1 MDWDILWTI
10 IPYVITLLAGVF
22 ASYWLV
28 GKNKIAQIKKAI
40 DVISAAVEDNNITEA
55 EAKAIVAAVRE
66 VLGL

>member
-1 MDWDILWTI
+1 MNWEILWTI

-22 ASYWLV
+22 ASYWLI
-28 GKNKIAQIKKAI
+28 GKGKIAQIKKAI
-40 DVISAAVEDNNITEA
+40 DVISAAVEDNQISEA